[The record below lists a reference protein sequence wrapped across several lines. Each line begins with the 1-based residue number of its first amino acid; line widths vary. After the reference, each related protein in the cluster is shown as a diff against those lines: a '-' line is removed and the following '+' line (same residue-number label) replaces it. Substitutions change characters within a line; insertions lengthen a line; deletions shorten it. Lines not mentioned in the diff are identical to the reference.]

1 MNDYVYLDGPRADIL
16 RMIPPD
22 GKVIGTIG
30 CGRAATEELLIR
42 EGREV
47 HGADISAEAIKTAK
61 ERLTSARVIA
71 ATEEQPFDDHSL
83 DGLILAD
90 VLEHMPMA
98 WEALRSYCRAVKPGG
113 WVVISVPNNR
123 YVEAL
128 VPLLIKGEW
137 PEYPMGT
144 FDQTH
149 VQVMTHKRLDRWC
162 RAAGLSKEAEFD
174 LYDFRFFRRNIYRA
188 LNVATFRLFKSFLTF
203 EVQARYRRSA

>member
-22 GKVIGTIG
+22 GKVIGTVG
-30 CGRAATEELLIR
+30 CGRAATEGLLVR

-47 HGADISAEAIKTAK
+47 HGVDISPEAIETAK
-61 ERLTSARVIA
+61 ERLSSARVIA
-71 ATEEQPFDDHSL
+71 GNEEHPFDDNSL

-128 VPLLIKGEW
+128 VPLLVKGEW

-162 RAAGLSKEAEFD
+162 RAAGLRKEAEFD
-174 LYDFRFFRRNIYRA
+174 LYDFRFLRRNIYRA
-188 LNVATFRLFKSFLTF
+188 INTATFRLFKSFLTF
-203 EVQARYRRSA
+203 EIQARYRRCS